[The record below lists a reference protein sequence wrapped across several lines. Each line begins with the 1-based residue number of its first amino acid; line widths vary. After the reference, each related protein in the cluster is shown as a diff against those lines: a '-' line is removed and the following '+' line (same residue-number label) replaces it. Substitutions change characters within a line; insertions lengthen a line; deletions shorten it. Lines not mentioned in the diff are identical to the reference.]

1 MWSKYPSMT
10 ALHLNSVVASASRSC
25 DGSLFVK
32 GYATPGPSGNVRG
45 IEITTDGGETWRDA
59 KITYQ
64 DGKWSWT
71 IWEAEMGSVADN
83 GKVQSRAIDSDGN
96 KQPEEGV
103 WNLRGVAFNGW
114 GVASW

>member
-1 MWSKYPSMT
+1 MT
-10 ALHLNSVVASASRSC
+10 TLHLNSVVAYASRSH

-32 GYATPGPSGNVRG
+32 GYATPGASGNVNAV
-45 IEITTDGGETWRDA
+45 EITTDGGETWCNA

-64 DGKWSWT
+64 EGQWSWT
-71 IWEAEMGSVADN
+71 LWEAEIGPVAES
-83 GKVQSRAIDSDGN
+83 GKTQSRAIDSEGN
-96 KQPEEGV
+96 KQPRQGV